1 MSKKEK
7 LYNLRSGI
15 MCETE
20 KVTILLEQI
29 INDDYAGVKINVL
42 AGIALEKSKKIFRMN
57 EKIGKILK
65 H

>member
-1 MSKKEK
+1 MGKAEK

-15 MCETE
+15 MCEAE
-20 KVTILLEQI
+20 KVIVLLEQI
-29 INDDYAGVKINVL
+29 LNNEDTGAKISVL
-42 AGIALEKSKKIFRMN
+42 ISIALEKSKKISKMN